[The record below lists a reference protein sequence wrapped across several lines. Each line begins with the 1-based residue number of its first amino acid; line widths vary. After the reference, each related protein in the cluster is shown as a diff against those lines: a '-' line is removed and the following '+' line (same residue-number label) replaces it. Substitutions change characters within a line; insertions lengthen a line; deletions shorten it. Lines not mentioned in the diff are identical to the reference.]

1 MKKLLFFDIDG
12 TLVDFGNSTMS
23 PSTADALINAKQN
36 GHMIFLCTG
45 RSYNQIYPSLK
56 AFDFD
61 GGLDNANFAYVFEHT
76 DTVPL
81 DQLIAFALVADSL
94 SEGAHDELRTRFLEA
109 PNTVLAYLVL
119 MGDQKVEFGEQLP
132 AAEVICGLIAS
143 ADAGWYDGSEEFAQ
157 TMETCRKNYPT
168 GPAAH
173 LLNVMETE
181 HQTYLEQ
188 KQG

>member
-1 MKKLLFFDIDG
+1 MKKSFIVLFALTALLSGCGGKAASLEQTAILELEETDWPA
-12 TLVDFGNSTMS
+12 VST
-23 PSTADALINAKQN
+23 DAETFAL
-36 GHMIFLCTG
+36 
-45 RSYNQIYPSLK
+45 
-56 AFDFD
+56 D

-81 DQLIAFALVADSL
+81 DQLIAFALAADSL

-109 PNTVLAYLVL
+109 PNKVLAYLVL

-157 TMETCRKNYPT
+157 TMETCRKNYPV
-168 GPAAH
+168 GPVAH
-173 LLNVMETE
+173 LLNVMEAE
-181 HQTYLEQ
+181 HQACLEQ
-188 KQG
+188 NQR

>member
-1 MKKLLFFDIDG
+1 MKKSFIILFALTALLSGCGSKAESPEQNALPKLEKTDWPAVSTDAEDFD
-12 TLVDFGNSTMS
+12 L
-23 PSTADALINAKQN
+23 
-36 GHMIFLCTG
+36 
-45 RSYNQIYPSLK
+45 
-56 AFDFD
+56 D

-157 TMETCRKNYPT
+157 TMETCRKNYPA

-181 HQTYLEQ
+181 HQACLERNQ
-188 KQG
+188 R

>member
-1 MKKLLFFDIDG
+1 MKKSLLLLLA
-12 TLVDFGNSTMS
+12 LVLLLSGCGSKASPEQIAILEMEETDWPAVST
-23 PSTADALINAKQN
+23 DAEV
-36 GHMIFLCTG
+36 
-45 RSYNQIYPSLK
+45 
-56 AFDFD
+56 FDFD

-157 TMETCRKNYPT
+157 TMETCRKNYPA

>member
-1 MKKLLFFDIDG
+1 MKKSLLLLLA
-12 TLVDFGNSTMS
+12 LVLLSGCGSKASPEQIAILEMEETDWPAVST
-23 PSTADALINAKQN
+23 DAE
-36 GHMIFLCTG
+36 
-45 RSYNQIYPSLK
+45 

-143 ADAGWYDGSEEFAQ
+143 ADAGWYDESEEFAQ
-157 TMETCRKNYPT
+157 TMETCRKNYPA

>member
-1 MKKLLFFDIDG
+1 MKKKLL
-12 TLVDFGNSTMS
+12 S
-23 PSTADALINAKQN
+23 A
-36 GHMIFLCTG
+36 C
-45 RSYNQIYPSLK
+45 
-56 AFDFD
+56 
-61 GGLDNANFAYVFEHT
+61 
-76 DTVPL
+76 
-81 DQLIAFALVADSL
+81 LIAFALIMCLGTYVAADTPPYDTYTYSINGYAMKSPAAYAPLSASL
-94 SEGAHDELRTRFLEA
+94 SAQSMTSI
-109 PNTVLAYLVL
+109 T
-119 MGDQKVEFGEQLP
+119 QKVEFGEQLP